1 MRVKFYAKTVEMAD
15 QESYKR
21 PLGTSM
27 SQLVDSDV
35 RGCPL
40 LHEKLQRCTEMGL
53 SRVEVSYYPLH
64 GNTEPNAVFALNFP
78 GLALKSEP
86 YALFA

>member
-1 MRVKFYAKTVEMAD
+1 MSGEEEINISFPEVAVEKFGFGITREQDEFY
-15 QESYKR
+15 
-21 PLGTSM
+21 
-27 SQLVDSDV
+27 
-35 RGCPL
+35 
-40 LHEKLQRCTEMGL
+40 
-53 SRVEVSYYPLH
+53 SYYPLH